1 MCIDCGQVEVN
12 IPTSDR
18 SPDFCSALSFL
29 PARFRPE
36 IGGLFLFTD
45 VDLDSWHALLQPGG
59 PFLSPSLAVC

>member
-45 VDLDSWHALLQPGG
+45 VDLDS
-59 PFLSPSLAVC
+59 